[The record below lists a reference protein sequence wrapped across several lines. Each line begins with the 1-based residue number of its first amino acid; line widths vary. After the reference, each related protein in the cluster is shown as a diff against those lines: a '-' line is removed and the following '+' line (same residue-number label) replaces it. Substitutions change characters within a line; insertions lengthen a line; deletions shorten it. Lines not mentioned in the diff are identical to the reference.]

1 MQILIQLPKSCYS
14 KRSLG
19 QQHQCHWKHVRNTD
33 SQVPA
38 QTCRIRICIFRRSP
52 HDPYAKLKPE
62 LHCFTTSFVV
72 RENLERFLPTP
83 GAWCTCV
90 EWLDEGWM
98 DGAKGESAPLPW
110 RCLTLPAVHNLIDK
124 WAIKPKWTEMHSA
137 RNQDIYKIRLYLVPY
152 ISVLGWQYRK
162 IVDGL
167 QL

>member
-1 MQILIQLPKSCYS
+1 MLGSRKQLVQCSQNIKRKVWHVGAGNWRRWQSCSITTFLPLPFWFSGSLACYLNDVVKQCISFAYGSCGDLVKMQSLIQLPKSCYS

-72 RENLERFLPTP
+72 RENLERLLPTP

-90 EWLDEGWM
+90 E
-98 DGAKGESAPLPW
+98 
-110 RCLTLPAVHNLIDK
+110 
-124 WAIKPKWTEMHSA
+124 
-137 RNQDIYKIRLYLVPY
+137 
-152 ISVLGWQYRK
+152 
-162 IVDGL
+162 
-167 QL
+167 